1 VDARRLVSLESFKA
15 AHCREVE
22 EDDAD
27 SYDGSA
33 SEAEEDDEWLF
44 AEDRKRKGKGKEP
57 AKKKPRKKV
66 KPVED
71 EDMEDWESSAKI
83 DKLCEI
89 LEAVRANDPTDKV
102 IVFSQVLPTVNSID
116 PSSPDSSISFN
127 QLSKLGIS
135 VLEGYFSPCTMLIV
149 VRWKY
154 GSSSTC
160 GRTREFPFR
169 SFKDSLSRFP
179 SRRRIRT

>member
-1 VDARRLVSLESFKA
+1 MDARRLVSLESFKA

-22 EDDAD
+22 EDDVD

-102 IVFSQVLPTVNSID
+102 IVFSQVLATVNSID

-127 QLSKLGIS
+127 PLSKPGIS
-135 VLEGYFSPCTMLIV
+135 VLEGYVFSLHCV
-149 VRWKY
+149 D
-154 GSSSTC
+154 SSTM
-160 GRTREFPFR
+160 EVWELVNVW
-169 SFKDSLSRFP
+169 KNSRISVP
-179 SRRRIRT
+179 TP

>member
-1 VDARRLVSLESFKA
+1 MDSTRLVSLESFRA
-15 AHCREVE
+15 AHCREDQ

-27 SYDGSA
+27 SYEGSA

-57 AKKKPRKKV
+57 ATKKSRKKP

-89 LEAVRANDPTDKV
+89 LEAVRANDPNEKV
-102 IVFSQVLPTVNSID
+102 IVFSQVPR
-116 PSSPDSSISFN
+116 P
-127 QLSKLGIS
+127 
-135 VLEGYFSPCTMLIV
+135 Y
-149 VRWKY
+149 
-154 GSSSTC
+154 
-160 GRTREFPFR
+160 
-169 SFKDSLSRFP
+169 
-179 SRRRIRT
+179 

>member
-1 VDARRLVSLESFKA
+1 MDARRLVSLESFKA

-22 EDDAD
+22 EEDAD

-57 AKKKPRKKV
+57 ATKKPRKKA

-89 LEAVRANDPTDKV
+89 LESIRANNPTDKV
-102 IVFSQVLPTVNSID
+102 IVFSQVVP
-116 PSSPDSSISFN
+116 P
-127 QLSKLGIS
+127 
-135 VLEGYFSPCTMLIV
+135 Y
-149 VRWKY
+149 
-154 GSSSTC
+154 
-160 GRTREFPFR
+160 
-169 SFKDSLSRFP
+169 
-179 SRRRIRT
+179 